1 MSYKG
6 KYKIKNLK
14 KYRGDPTN
22 VTYRSLWEKKFMNYC
37 ENNPD
42 VIEWSSEEIV
52 VPYKSPIDK
61 RIHRYFP
68 DFWIK
73 IKKENGLTECVLIE
87 VKPKKQL
94 TQPKKPKRITRRYLS
109 EVYTFGV
116 NEAKWKAATEY
127 CSDRKWRFK
136 IIREDHL
143 F

>member
-6 KYKIKNLK
+6 KY
-14 KYRGDPTN
+14 
-22 VTYRSLWEKKFMNYC
+22 
-37 ENNPD
+37 
-42 VIEWSSEEIV
+42 
-52 VPYKSPIDK
+52 
-61 RIHRYFP
+61 
-68 DFWIK
+68 K

-94 TQPKKPKRITRRYLS
+94 SQPKKPKRITRRYLS

-136 IIREDHL
+136 IITEDHL

>member
-1 MSYKG
+1 MKLPIYFVSD
-6 KYKIKNLK
+6 NHF
-14 KYRGDPTN
+14 
-22 VTYRSLWEKKFMNYC
+22 FMDNPPN
-37 ENNPD
+37 ENNRRKLLFSLF
-42 VIEWSSEEIV
+42 EQ
-52 VPYKSPIDK
+52 
-61 RIHRYFP
+61 
-68 DFWIK
+68 

-116 NEAKWKAATEY
+116 NEAKWKAATSF

-136 IIREDHL
+136 IITEDHL